1 MDELTKLEERIDKL
15 ISLINEIKQ
24 KVENLEESNGRLQNA
39 KQEAKKRVDGLI
51 ENNRD
56 NTRRRIGS

>member
-1 MDELTKLEERIDKL
+1 LDELTKLEERIDKL

-24 KVENLEESNGRLQNA
+24 KVEDLEESNSRLQNA

-51 ENNRD
+51 EKVD
-56 NTRRRIGS
+56 DLLL

>member
-1 MDELTKLEERIDKL
+1 LDELTKLEERIDKL

-24 KVENLEESNGRLQNA
+24 RVENLEESNSRLQNA

-51 ENNRD
+51 EKVD
-56 NTRRRIGS
+56 NLLL

>member
-15 ISLINEIKQ
+15 ISLINELKQ
-24 KVENLEESNGRLQNA
+24 KIEDLEESNTRLQNT

-51 ENNRD
+51 DKVD
-56 NTRRRIGS
+56 NLLI

>member
-24 KVENLEESNGRLQNA
+24 KVQDLEENNSRLQNA

-51 ENNRD
+51 EKVD
-56 NTRRRIGS
+56 NLLL

>member
-24 KVENLEESNGRLQNA
+24 KVEDLEESNSRLLNA

-51 ENNRD
+51 EKVD
-56 NTRRRIGS
+56 DLLL